1 MKFFSSKQNV
11 WKPTVILALVSIF
24 LFGNGSPVKA
34 LQLYDGDAYKVNLDT
49 TLSWGAKWRV
59 EDRDPDLIQK
69 VNGGNKQGANGDNG
83 NLNFDQGMISNA
95 AKITSDLEIRS
106 DNFGLFTRGT
116 AFYDYEIMEH
126 DRKYV
131 QLGDKGEE
139 QAGTDIKLLDAYVW
153 GAHDFGE
160 VPVMLKVGDQ
170 VVNWGESTFIGNSI
184 NVINPINAGA
194 IRVPGAEIRE
204 ALIPEGM
211 VYMSVAP
218 TLNTSIEALY
228 LYDWGETEADASG
241 TYFSSQ
247 DYATPDGFKAILD
260 QSPFGD
266 MGDASVEDT
275 FMAIGR
281 SKTREADDQGQ
292 WGLSFRKFVPALNDT
307 EFGFYYLNYHSRLPV
322 LSSTTGT
329 AAGAQAAG
337 TIAASAVPIATATG
351 TYLAMNPGDIKGA
364 IAAGTV
370 AGVAFGAPKES
381 SQAIAGTAA
390 TGGDV
395 KQVTGAYSVDSYVET
410 AKYYTE
416 YQEDIQLF
424 GLSFSTEAFGWS
436 MRGEASHRL
445 DVPFQV
451 DDAQLIGATVGA
463 INKNQAENNLLGN
476 YLGQFE
482 TDIAGF
488 LLYDV
493 SQAQVTFTKVL
504 APILGADGGAFIT
517 EAGYTYVHDLPDVQ
531 ILESPSGIIYD
542 SGSWGYRSR
551 LIFNYLSAIG
561 AVNLSPRIGWNHDV
575 SGTSPSPGRT
585 FLEHRKAVMLGLKS
599 TYQSWSFDV
608 SYANFFGARGVDNK
622 KNDRDF
628 IGCSLKY
635 SF

>member
-1 MKFFSSKQNV
+1 MKFYSIKQNIL
-11 WKPTVILALVSIF
+11 KPTFLFVLVTIF
-24 LFGNGSPVKA
+24 LFGSGSSAYA
-34 LQLYDGDAYKVNLDT
+34 LQLYDGDAFKANLDT
-49 TLSWGAKWRV
+49 TLSWGARWRV
-59 EDRDPDLIQK
+59 SDRDPDLIHK
-69 VNGGNKQGANGDNG
+69 VHGGNKDGANGDNG
-83 NLNFDQGMISNA
+83 NLNFDQGMVSNA
-95 AKITSDLEIRS
+95 FKITSDLEIRN
-106 DNFGLFTRGT
+106 DNFGLFTRGS

-131 QLGDKGEE
+131 QLGNEGKE
-139 QAGTDIKLLDAYVW
+139 QAGTDVKLLDAYVW

-160 VPVMLKVGDQ
+160 VPAVLKVGDQ

-184 NVINPINAGA
+184 NAINPIDASA
-194 IRVPGAEIRE
+194 IRVPGSEIRE

-241 TYFSSQ
+241 TYFSTQ
-247 DYATPDGFKAILD
+247 DYATPDGYKAILD

-266 MGDASVEDT
+266 MADASVEDT

-281 SKTREADDQGQ
+281 SETREANDQGQ
-292 WGLSFRKFVPALNDT
+292 WGLSLKTFVPALNDT

-322 LSSTTGT
+322 VSSTTGT
-329 AAGAQAAG
+329 VAGAQTSG
-337 TIAASAVPIATATG
+337 LIAASAVPITTATL
-351 TYLAMNPGDIKGA
+351 THLAMNPGDTKGA
-364 IAAGTV
+364 VAAGTAV
-370 AGVAFGAPKES
+370 GVSMGAPQDS
-381 SQAIAGTAA
+381 SMAIAGTAA
-390 TGGDV
+390 TGGEV
-395 KQVTGAYSVDSYVET
+395 KQTTTAFATDAYVET
-410 AKYYTE
+410 SKYYTE
-416 YQEDIQLF
+416 YPEDIQLL
-424 GLSFSTEAFGWS
+424 GVSFSTEALGWS

-445 DVPFQV
+445 DVPYQI
-451 DDAQLIGATVGA
+451 DDAQLIAAAVGA
-463 INKNQAENNLLGN
+463 INKNQAENNLVGN
-476 YLGQFE
+476 YYGQFE
-482 TDIAGF
+482 TDIAGY

-493 SQAQVTFTKVL
+493 SQAQVTFTK
-504 APILGADGGAFIT
+504 ILGPFIGADGGAFIT
-517 EAGYTYVHDLPDVQ
+517 EAGYTYVHDLPDEP

-561 AVNLSPRIGWNHDV
+561 AVNLFPRIGWNHDV
-575 SGTSPSPGRT
+575 SGTSPGPGRT
-585 FLEHRKAVMLGLKS
+585 FLEYRKAVTLGLKS

-608 SYANFFGARGVDNK
+608 SYANFFGAGKDNK

>member
-1 MKFFSSKQNV
+1 MKFYSTKRNV
-11 WKPTVILALVSIF
+11 WKPTILSALITFF
-24 LFGNGSPVKA
+24 LIGSGASVNA

-49 TLSWGAKWRV
+49 TISWGAKWRV

-83 NLNFDQGMISNA
+83 DLNFDQGMISNA
-95 AKITSDLEIRS
+95 AKITSDLEIRNE
-106 DNFGLFTRGT
+106 NFGLFTRGT

-139 QAGTDIKLLDAYVW
+139 QAGQDVKLLDAYVW

-184 NVINPINAGA
+184 NAINPINAGA

-211 VYMSVAP
+211 VYLSVAP
-218 TLNTSIEALY
+218 TLDTSIEALY

-241 TYFSSQ
+241 TYFSTQ
-247 DYATPDGFKAILD
+247 DYGTPDGFKAILD

-281 SKTREADDQGQ
+281 SKTRKADDQGQ
-292 WGLSFRKFVPALNDT
+292 YGLSFKTFVPSLNDT

-322 LSSTTGT
+322 VSSTTGT
-329 AAGAQAAG
+329 VAGAQTAG
-337 TIAASAVPIATATG
+337 LIAASATPVATETL
-351 TYLAMNPGDIKGA
+351 TYLAMNPGDTKGA
-364 IAAGTV
+364 VAAGTAV
-370 AGVAFGAPKES
+370 GIGMGAPQES
-381 SQAIAGTAA
+381 SMAIAGTAA
-390 TGGDV
+390 LGGNV
-395 KQVTGAYSVDSYVET
+395 KQTTGAYATDSYVET

-416 YQEDIQLF
+416 YPEDIQLL
-424 GLSFSTEAFGWS
+424 GVSFSTAAFGWS

-445 DVPFQV
+445 DVPYQI
-451 DDAQLIGATVGA
+451 DDAQLIASNVGA
-463 INKNQAENNLLGN
+463 INKNQAEGNLVGN
-476 YLGQFE
+476 YYGQFE
-482 TDIAGF
+482 TDIAGYKLF
-488 LLYDV
+488 DV
-493 SQAQVTFTKVL
+493 SQVQATFTKVL
-504 APILGADGGAFIT
+504 RPIIGSDGGAFIT
-517 EAGYTYVHDLPDVQ
+517 EAGYTYVHDLPNDAL
-531 ILESPSGIIYD
+531 LESPSGIIYD

-561 AVNLSPRIGWNHDV
+561 AVNLFPRIGWNHDV
-575 SGTSPSPGRT
+575 QGTSPGPGRT
-585 FLEHRKAVMLGLKS
+585 FLEHRKAVTLGLKS
-599 TYQSWSFDV
+599 TYQSWSVDV
-608 SYANFFGARGVDNK
+608 SYANFFGARGKDNK

-628 IGCSLKY
+628 IGCSVKY